1 MLRTETV
8 SVELL
13 DNLNRLMTLKSLGDF
28 RLVGGTALSLQIGHR
43 NSIDIDLFTDKPF
56 DTYSI
61 FEDIKREFNN
71 PNELLVKQITPGS
84 VVVLVNMV
92 KIDIYQWQDKFIRPI
107 IVIDNVRMAH
117 IEDLI
122 TMKLKTVSDEFE
134 SRFVKKDYFD
144 IAVLLEKHDV
154 NRMLSLYQE
163 KYGPAKINE
172 AIQGLKNHKE
182 ADSTLGPKMLNS
194 MSWEQAKAI

>member
-13 DNLNRLMTLKSLGDF
+13 DSLNRLMTLKSLGDF

-61 FEDIKREFNN
+61 FEDIKNEFNG

-84 VVVLVNMV
+84 VVVLINMV
-92 KIDIYQWQDKFIRPI
+92 KIDIYQWQDKFIRPVV
-107 IVIDNVRMAH
+107 VIDNVRMAH
-117 IEDLI
+117 IDDLI

-144 IAVLLEKHDV
+144 IADL
-154 NRMLSLYQE
+154 
-163 KYGPAKINE
+163 
-172 AIQGLKNHKE
+172 
-182 ADSTLGPKMLNS
+182 
-194 MSWEQAKAI
+194 